1 MCRHLGYLGGPRT
14 LHELI
19 YAPPYS
25 LEHQSYA
32 PRMSATCLV
41 NADGYGAGWYP
52 APAEGEGPADGAG
65 PVRFRRAQPIW
76 TDVSFA
82 EVARVITTRCLVAA
96 VRSATVGFPVDE
108 SCAQPFRAGSMLF
121 SHNGRIE
128 DFAGVEGKLRELAGD
143 LSAMSDARAAVD
155 SALLFA
161 LAVRARLAG
170 AGLGAAL
177 AEVVTT
183 IADLSPGRYNLLA
196 ADGGSALA
204 ATRWGDT
211 LYVRESAGTAVIA
224 SEPYDDE
231 PGWRE
236 VPDRSLVTVGRT
248 GPGRTGPGRAGPGG
262 GGGPGGGDLAGTPAI
277 TITPIEEAP
286 WSAT

>member
-1 MCRHLGYLGGPRT
+1 MCRHLGYLGRSRT

-52 APAEGEGPADGAG
+52 GPAGERDPAQGAGHADGAG
-65 PVRFRRAQPIW
+65 PVRFRRSQPIW

-96 VRSATVGFPVDE
+96 VRSATTGFPVDE

-128 DFAGVEGKLRELAGD
+128 DFTGVEGKLRELAGD
-143 LSAMSDARAAVD
+143 LATMPDARAAVD

-161 LAVRARLAG
+161 LAVRARRAG

-183 IADLSPGRYNLLA
+183 MADLSPGRYNLLA

-236 VPDRSLVTVGRT
+236 VPDRSLVTVGLAA
-248 GPGRTGPGRAGPGG
+248 GAGRGAA
-262 GGGPGGGDLAGTPAI
+262 DGTPTL

>member
-1 MCRHLGYLGGPRT
+1 MCRHLGYLGPPRT
-14 LHELI
+14 LHALM
-19 YAPPYS
+19 YGPPYS
-25 LEHQSYA
+25 LERQSYA
-32 PRMSATCLV
+32 PRMSQTCLV
-41 NADGYGAGWYP
+41 NADGYGVGWYR
-52 APAEGEGPADGAG
+52 EHGEGGDEGGDA
-65 PVRFRRAQPIW
+65 VRFRRAQPIW

-82 EVARVITTRCLVAA
+82 EVARVVTTRCMVAA

-121 SHNGRIE
+121 SHNGRID

-143 LSAMSDARAAVD
+143 LSPIPDARAAVD
-155 SALLFA
+155 SAPLFA
-161 LAVRARLAG
+161 LAARARQAG

-183 IADLSPGRYNLLA
+183 VADLSPGRYNLLA

-211 LYVRESAGTAVIA
+211 LYVRESPGTVVIA
-224 SEPYDDE
+224 SEPYDDK

-236 VPDRSLVTVGRT
+236 VPDRSLVTADT
-248 GPGRTGPGRAGPGG
+248 S
-262 GGGPGGGDLAGTPAI
+262 AI
-277 TITPIEEAP
+277 TITSLEEAP

>member
-1 MCRHLGYLGGPRT
+1 MCRHLGYLGPPRT
-14 LHELI
+14 LHALM

-32 PRMSATCLV
+32 PRMSSTCLV
-41 NADGYGAGWYP
+41 NADGYGAGWYQDRDRAWDGNGP
-52 APAEGEGPADGAG
+52 GEGGEDGEGGEGEGGGEDEGG
-65 PVRFRRAQPIW
+65 GGGDPVRFRRAQPIW
-76 TDVSFA
+76 GDVSFA

-96 VRSATVGFPVDE
+96 VRSATPGFPVDE

-121 SHNGRIE
+121 SHNGRI
-128 DFAGVEGKLRELAGD
+128 DDYAGVEGKLRELAGD
-143 LSAMSDARAAVD
+143 LAAMPDARAAVD

-161 LAVRARLAG
+161 LAVRARRSG

-183 IADLSPGRYNLLA
+183 VADLSPGRYNLLA

-204 ATRWGDT
+204 ATAWGDT
-211 LYVRESAGTAVIA
+211 LYVRQSPGTAVIA

-231 PGWRE
+231 PGWRA
-236 VPDRSLVTVGRT
+236 VPDRSLVTVT
-248 GPGRTGPGRAGPGG
+248 ADTS
-262 GGGPGGGDLAGTPAI
+262 AI
-277 TITPIEEAP
+277 TITPLEEGP
-286 WSAT
+286 WSAI

>member
-1 MCRHLGYLGGPRT
+1 MCRHLGYLGPPRT

-19 YAPPYS
+19 YGPPHS

-32 PRMSATCLV
+32 PRLATCLV

-52 APAEGEGPADGAG
+52 GQGEGDG

-96 VRSATVGFPVDE
+96 VRSATVGFPADE
-108 SCAQPFRAGSMLF
+108 SGAQPFRAGSMLF
-121 SHNGRIE
+121 SHNGRID

-143 LSAMSDARAAVD
+143 LAAMPDARAAVD
-155 SALLFA
+155 SALVFA
-161 LAVRARLAG
+161 LVVHARRAG
-170 AGLGAAL
+170 ARLGAAL

-183 IADLSPGRYNLLA
+183 MADLSPGRYNLLA
-196 ADGGSALA
+196 ADGASTLA

-236 VPDRSLVTVGRT
+236 VPDRSLVTV
-248 GPGRTGPGRAGPGG
+248 
-262 GGGPGGGDLAGTPAI
+262 DLAGPTVTADISPV
-277 TITPIEEAP
+277 TITQLEEAP
-286 WSAT
+286 WSAI

>member
-1 MCRHLGYLGGPRT
+1 MCRHLGYLGPPKT

-19 YAPPYS
+19 YGPPHS

-32 PRMSATCLV
+32 PRMTTCLV

-52 APAEGEGPADGAG
+52 GRPGQDEDG

-82 EVARVITTRCLVAA
+82 EVARVITTRCLIAA

-108 SCAQPFRAGSMLF
+108 SGAQPFRAGSMLF
-121 SHNGRIE
+121 SHNGRID
-128 DFAGVEGKLRELAGD
+128 DFAGVEGKLRELAGE
-143 LSAMSDARAAVD
+143 LATMPDARAAVD
-155 SALLFA
+155 SALVFA
-161 LAVRARLAG
+161 LAVRARQAG

-183 IADLSPGRYNLLA
+183 MADLSPGSYNLLA

-211 LYVRESAGTAVIA
+211 LYVRQSAGAAVIA

-236 VPDRSLVTVGRT
+236 VPDRSLVTVE
-248 GPGRTGPGRAGPGG
+248 AA
-262 GGGPGGGDLAGTPAI
+262 DTPAI
-277 TITPIEEAP
+277 TIIPLEEGP
-286 WSAT
+286 WSTT